1 MRVLFA
7 RNWPAVEAVAD
18 ALLEHETLSG
28 ADAAATVTKSVTN
41 GSSGRLRTR

>member
-7 RNWPAVEAVAD
+7 RDWPAVEAVAD

-28 ADAAATVTKSVTN
+28 ADVAATVTKLTN